1 LLHLGGI
8 VLAVTRSG
16 SQAGKAQTM
25 EQIIHSRHGI
35 LDAEFLAKD
44 ALDILRPQRADAV
57 AGGGTGQETF
67 SKRGLFRWR
76 QLAGA
81 TALVFGIEPLQA
93 PIPIRIH
100 PQLHAPSAAGQ
111 DLGDLGSTTAFQGQ
125 HHGAV
130 AVSWLGVPF
139 LTAALSQL
147 FEILGVMGFDPH
159 GTVPPVSARVCH
171 RQMAGATL
179 F

>member
-1 LLHLGGI
+1 
-8 VLAVTRSG
+8 
-16 SQAGKAQTM
+16 M
-25 EQIIHSRHGI
+25 EQIIHARHGI
-35 LDAEFLAKD
+35 LDGEFLAEN
-44 ALDILRPQRADAV
+44 ALNILGPQRADAV

-67 SKRGLFRWR
+67 SKRGLFRCR

-81 TALVFGIEPLQA
+81 TALAFGTEPLQA
-93 PIPIRIH
+93 PIPIRVH
-100 PQLHAPSAAGQ
+100 PQLYAPAAAGQ

-125 HHGAV
+125 HYGTVAV
-130 AVSWLGVPF
+130 ARLGVAF
-139 LTAALSQL
+139 LTAALPQL

-171 RQMAGATL
+171 RQTVGATL